1 MFDFVR
7 SYSVVLIE
15 AVCCIIFFETFGE
28 RSKRKKGIFSSRWK
42 TILCLSIFSFPA
54 AVFIRS
60 DIWFKLLWDLGLTII
75 VMFFYMKEEIGKC
88 LLLSVIL
95 QGMLWLSDFM
105 VLLIAPWL
113 RQPDAVKSPKE
124 DFLIVLLVKM
134 FLLLFLMVVN
144 IVFRHKDTRYIK
156 TRDWLLFLMV
166 PVFSMAA
173 TVFFI
178 RNMQLVLMT
187 GLERF
192 FVEMALG
199 FAGMNIIMFYFM
211 QDVAR
216 REYLLHEKELLDM
229 ETRNQTQLYTAI
241 MEKVQNQRKLS
252 HEYKNQIACI
262 QSLCESGEYEKLK
275 EYLRQIS
282 GEVLHDLDYIDTNH
296 VFVNAVLN
304 AKYQEAQ
311 KRHILMVCKIN
322 DLSGLVMNSS
332 DLVVLLSNL
341 LNNAIEAC
349 EKVRI
354 VGGTDREGL
363 AAPDGGAA
371 GKGGGRKIKIK
382 CVLEDDELILS
393 VRNTHDG
400 TLRKAREKLY
410 TTKEEKRDSHGIGL
424 KNVIQIIEKYD
435 GYYAIGHT
443 KSEFQISIVIP
454 QRAHR

>member
-95 QGMLWLSDFM
+95 QGMIWLSDFM

-113 RQPDAVKSPKE
+113 RQPDAVKSRKE

-173 TVFFI
+173 TVFFYQEYAACADDETGAVFC
-178 RNMQLVLMT
+178 RN
-187 GLERF
+187 GAWICR
-192 FVEMALG
+192 
-199 FAGMNIIMFYFM
+199 
-211 QDVAR
+211 
-216 REYLLHEKELLDM
+216 
-229 ETRNQTQLYTAI
+229 
-241 MEKVQNQRKLS
+241 
-252 HEYKNQIACI
+252 HEY
-262 QSLCESGEYEKLK
+262 YH
-275 EYLRQIS
+275 
-282 GEVLHDLDYIDTNH
+282 VLFY
-296 VFVNAVLN
+296 
-304 AKYQEAQ
+304 
-311 KRHILMVCKIN
+311 
-322 DLSGLVMNSS
+322 
-332 DLVVLLSNL
+332 
-341 LNNAIEAC
+341 
-349 EKVRI
+349 
-354 VGGTDREGL
+354 
-363 AAPDGGAA
+363 A
-371 GKGGGRKIKIK
+371 GRCQTG
-382 CVLEDDELILS
+382 VPS
-393 VRNTHDG
+393 
-400 TLRKAREKLY
+400 
-410 TTKEEKRDSHGIGL
+410 
-424 KNVIQIIEKYD
+424 
-435 GYYAIGHT
+435 
-443 KSEFQISIVIP
+443 P
-454 QRAHR
+454 